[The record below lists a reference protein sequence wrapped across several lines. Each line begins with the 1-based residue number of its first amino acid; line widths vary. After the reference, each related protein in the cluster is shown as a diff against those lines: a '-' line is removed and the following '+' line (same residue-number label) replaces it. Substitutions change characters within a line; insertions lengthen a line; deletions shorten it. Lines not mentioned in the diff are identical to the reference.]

1 MTVVVA
7 YKWAANLADAS
18 VRPDGT
24 VDLSRAHPAV
34 SEDDPVALAL
44 GRSVAD
50 AAGVGCVGVSVGP
63 ASVASPTARKAALA
77 RGLDRA
83 LVVAD
88 DATSG
93 WNLTDAGAALAALVG
108 RVPDAR
114 LVVTGEASVDEN
126 ARMVPA
132 LMAGFLG
139 WLLRGRDRRVLLR
152 PGGGWSSAPRR
163 VRTVEVAGSGGGVG
177 GAGRGAGRGAGH
189 ARGARGGP
197 QARGDR
203 GCRRAGG
210 TPVSVVEV
218 ARSRIE
224 RRRAGRVHE
233 GPDAAD
239 ALLAALRAEGVLWRR
254 PRGS

>member
-7 YKWAANLADAS
+7 YKWEANPADAS

-24 VDLSRAHPAV
+24 VDFSRAHPAV

-93 WNLTDAGAALAALVG
+93 WNLTDVGAALAALVG

-114 LVVTGEASVDEN
+114 RVVTGEASVDEN

-139 WLLRGRDRRVLLR
+139 WPCFAGVTAVS
-152 PGGGWSSAPRR
+152 PSGTGWRLVQRTPDG
-163 VRTVEVAGSGGGVG
+163 VRTVEVAGPVVASVAPDAVPVEAPGMREVLA
-177 GAGRGAGRGAGH
+177 AGRKPVETVDVAEL
-189 ARGARGGP
+189 
-197 QARGDR
+197 
-203 GCRRAGG
+203 GG

-239 ALLAALRAEGVLWRR
+239 ALLAALRAEGVL
-254 PRGS
+254 